1 MQDIF
6 TLQNRDQVNEKENL
20 EIVHTISDF
29 QTNYVNLMHTSYNVF
44 YLNF

>member
-1 MQDIF
+1 MQAIF

-29 QTNYVNLMHTSYNVF
+29 QKIMSI
-44 YLNF
+44 